1 MAKETEGMR
10 MLAKLARDMEVEA
23 RSLTAERIQQDR
35 VLSSASGIATSDV
48 EKKYDLQSMGG
59 A

>member
-1 MAKETEGMR
+1 MR
-10 MLAKLARDMEVEA
+10 MLAKLARDMEKEA
-23 RSLTAERIQQDR
+23 RSLTADRIQQDR
-35 VLSSASGIATSDV
+35 VLSSASGIATSDI

>member
-10 MLAKLARDMEVEA
+10 MLAKLARDMEVEV
-23 RSLTAERIQQDR
+23 RSLTADRIQQDR
-35 VLSSASGIATSDV
+35 VLSSSSGIATSDV

>member
-1 MAKETEGMR
+1 MAKETEGLR

-23 RSLTAERIQQDR
+23 RSLTADRIQQDR
-35 VLSSASGIATSDV
+35 VLNGASGLATSDL
-48 EKKYDLQSMGG
+48 EKKYNLNSMG